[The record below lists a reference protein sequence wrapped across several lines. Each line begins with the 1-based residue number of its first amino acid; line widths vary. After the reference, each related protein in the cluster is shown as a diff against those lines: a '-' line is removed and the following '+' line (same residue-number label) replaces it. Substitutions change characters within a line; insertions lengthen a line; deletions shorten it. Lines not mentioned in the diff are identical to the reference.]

1 VRSWRPFLWLRV
13 HPWVGDRILAAVC
26 VIVSVPTLFLTVPY
40 EQVGLTVREPDLP
53 GLLLVLLTCIPLAWR
68 RRYPLAVLIVIALPT
83 VVLAAL
89 NYAGLYG
96 LTLLIAAYTVAA
108 YDTRRR
114 AVAAFGISVL
124 AAMLGVALSAQVV
137 GLASFVSNF
146 ALLTAAWAFGRSIAF
161 RRAYT
166 ASLEE
171 RASRLEAEREADL
184 RAVVAD
190 ERARIA
196 RELHDVV
203 AHHVSVMT
211 VQAAAAQRI
220 LARDVT
226 RAQEAMAAVEA
237 TGRDALMEMRRMV
250 GVLRGDESPDRD
262 VTSALA
268 PQPGIADIPALVDEL
283 HRAGL
288 HVEADLEDAPQ
299 PVGAGVD
306 LTVYRIVQEA
316 LTNTLKHA
324 GPTRARVVVRY
335 TAGGLDLLVED
346 HGRGLATLL
355 AQDGTRQG
363 QGLLGRRER
372 ISLYGGRLYAGPRGG
387 GGYAVRARIPLDR
400 VSA

>member
-1 VRSWRPFLWLRV
+1 
-13 HPWVGDRILAAVC
+13 LAAAC
-26 VIVSVPTLFLTVPY
+26 AAICVPTLFLTVPY

-53 GLLLVLLTCIPLAWR
+53 GVLLTLLTCAPLAWR
-68 RRYPLAVLIVIALPT
+68 RRHPLGTLTAVALPT

-96 LTLLIAAYTVAA
+96 LTLLISTYTAAA

-114 AVAAFGISVL
+114 AAAAFGIS
-124 AAMLGVALSAQVV
+124 AFASMLGVALSAQVV
-137 GLASFVSNF
+137 GLTSYVSNL

-166 ASLEE
+166 AQLEE
-171 RASRLEAEREADL
+171 RASRLEAEREADV
-184 RAVVAD
+184 RAVVTE

-211 VQAAAAQRI
+211 VQAAAAQRTI
-220 LARDVT
+220 SRDVT
-226 RAQEAMAAVEA
+226 QAREAMAAVES

-250 GVLRGDESPDRD
+250 GVLRGDESSDHRHD
-262 VTSALA
+262 EALA
-268 PQPGIADIPALVDEL
+268 PQPGIADIPTLVEEMR
-283 HRAGL
+283 RAGL
-288 HVEADLEDAPQ
+288 PVDATFDDLPR

-324 GPTRARVVVRY
+324 GPTRARVELRY
-335 TAGGLDLLVED
+335 AAGELDLLVED
-346 HGRGLATLL
+346 HGRGLAAGLT
-355 AQDGTRQG
+355 QDRQHDGDRQG
-363 QGLLGRRER
+363 HGLPGMRER
-372 ISLYGGRLYAGPRGG
+372 VSLYGGHLYAGPRPG
-387 GGYAVRARIPLDR
+387 GGYRVRAYIPLER
-400 VSA
+400 VPA